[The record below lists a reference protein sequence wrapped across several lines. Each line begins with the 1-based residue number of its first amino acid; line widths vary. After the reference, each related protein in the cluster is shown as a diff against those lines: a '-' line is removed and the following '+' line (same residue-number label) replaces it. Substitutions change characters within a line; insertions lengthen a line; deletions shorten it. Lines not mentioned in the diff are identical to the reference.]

1 MRIGL
6 FTDTYSP
13 QINGVATVVQIMVR
27 QFDALGHEA
36 VVFAPAYPN
45 QPLEDARKVWRFPSR
60 KVRFHPESRL
70 TWPYRRQLR
79 AALARLDVIHSHT
92 PFSMGLLAVW
102 AARHYGLPH
111 VHTYHT
117 YFAEYRHYVPRP
129 IRPTRRMAERISRA
143 FCNRCDLVL
152 APSQEMKTHLLQYG
166 VCTPVEAMPFGIDLE
181 AFQQPQQFRLRAALS
196 LPPSTKLLLT
206 AGRLGPEKNFQFV
219 LDAFAR
225 IRKEYGDV
233 VLAVAG
239 DGPARSALEAQA
251 QALGVSPGVRFLGYL
266 ERAQLIDAYRQADL
280 FVFASK
286 TETQGIVLLEAQAAG
301 SPVVAIGEMGVRD
314 VVAHG
319 DSGLLVPDD
328 AAVFSKAVVD
338 LLSDE
343 TQRRRF
349 SAGARR
355 LAQAHS
361 AQQTCR
367 DLLHLYEQHLPTP
380 RLLTVA

>member
-13 QINGVATVVQIMVR
+13 QINGVVTVVQIMAR
-27 QFDALGHEA
+27 QFEELGHEA

-45 QPLEDARKVWRFPSR
+45 QPPEDAHKVWRFPSR

-79 AALARLDVIHSHT
+79 GELERLDIIHSHT
-92 PFSMGLLAVW
+92 PFSLGLLAVW
-102 AARHYGLPH
+102 AARHYRLPH

-117 YFAEYRHYVPRP
+117 YFAEYRHYIPRP

-152 APSQEMKTHLLQYG
+152 APSEEMKAHLLEYG

-181 AFQQPQQFRLRAALS
+181 AFQRPARFRLREALS
-196 LPPSTKLLLT
+196 LSPGTKLLLT

-219 LDAFAR
+219 LEAFAR
-225 IRKEYGDV
+225 IQRGHGN
-233 VLAVAG
+233 LALVVAG
-239 DGPARSALEAQA
+239 DGPARAALQERT
-251 QALGVSPGVRFLGYL
+251 QALGVAAWVHFLGYL
-266 ERAQLIDAYRQADL
+266 ERAQLIDAYHQADL

-328 AAVFSKAVVD
+328 VAAFSQAVLD
-338 LLSDE
+338 LLLDE
-343 TQRRRF
+343 PRRRRM

-355 LAQAHS
+355 LAQEHS
-361 AQQTCR
+361 AQKTCR
-367 DLLHLYEQHLPTP
+367 DLLDLYSQLRPTGT
-380 RLLTVA
+380 LLTAA